1 MLHSIDITD
10 YDTLVYPLLASEAGD
25 WLRADGDE
33 DTESLN
39 ALIKTALSQCE
50 VWANQDFVAKTYR
63 MELDETATA
72 GCYGV
77 DRYPFDAITHV
88 KAWIGGVDTTLVA
101 NTDYYAKQMKWG
113 SEIVIKKTDMVLDER
128 PDALRIT
135 YTTVPNKAAMPL
147 VIGAMKLI
155 VEKLYDKRA
164 GEKAQYA
171 DTAERMMVG
180 IRMRGV

>member
-10 YDTLVYPLLASEAGD
+10 YDAVLYPLLASEASD
-25 WLRADGDE
+25 WLRADGEE
-33 DTESLN
+33 DVETIE

-63 MELDETATA
+63 MEFDETATA

-77 DRYPFDAITHV
+77 DRYPFGAITNV
-88 KAWIGGVDTTLVA
+88 KAWIGGIDTTLVA
-101 NTDYYAKQMKWG
+101 NTDYYAKQLKWG
-113 SEIVIKKTDMVLDER
+113 SEIVIKKTDLVLDER
-128 PDALRIT
+128 PDALCIT
-135 YTTVPNKAAMPL
+135 YTTQPNKAAMAL

-155 VEKLYDKRA
+155 VEKLYDKRG